1 MSSLG
6 DLRRSV
12 LFFLSVAIGLT
23 SLSTVGLASA
33 QAATCSLSNH
43 CYGIARHTSP
53 SVEGSQITSQTNC
66 MTVPTP
72 TTDFITN
79 EMWVTDGTYW
89 TEAGATIGVHNGG
102 GYNTALTY
110 YWADNRPGTGG
121 YHEHYFAGPV
131 GFNSP
136 VLIKILE
143 STNGSGTWN
152 VTVGANSG
160 TSTSNILGPTTYA
173 DAGIEATTATGHVYA
188 QDTSMSYYGT
198 ARTSTGTWATS
209 TLLTQAGATVAWVST
224 NHSLNAALGAA
235 C

>member
-1 MSSLG
+1 MGSTRAKIVIEGLVSLFVFFG
-6 DLRRSV
+6 VGSV
-12 LFFLSVAIGLT
+12 GIT
-23 SLSTVGLASA
+23 SA
-33 QAATCSLSNH
+33 QAATCSLSLH
-43 CYGIARHTSP
+43 CYGEAEHYSP

-89 TEAGATIGVHNGG
+89 TEAGAMIGIHDGG
-102 GYNTALTY
+102 GYSTALTY
-110 YWADNRPGTGG
+110 FWAENLPGTGG

-131 GFNSP
+131 GFKAP

-143 STNGSGTWN
+143 SSSGSGTWN
-152 VTVGANSG
+152 VTIGANSG

-173 DAGIEATTATGHVYA
+173 VAGIEATTASGHVYA
-188 QDTSMSYYGT
+188 QDTSLSYYNT
-198 ARTSTGTWATS
+198 SRTSTGTWATS
-209 TLLTQAGATVAWVST
+209 KLLTQAGATVAWVST
-224 NHSLNAALGAA
+224 DHSLNAALGAA